1 MRRSLATLLF
11 LAAASRAAGAQVM
24 PNINKPIQ
32 AAKNAAAAT
41 NAQTNAAQKIG
52 EGSVTQPGSAPQK
65 RPAEAAQ
72 AATAP
77 KTGAATAP
85 AASPA
90 APAAAAPASKGA
102 APGTASA
109 SQSGGKAEMTF
120 YREAFAY
127 AGNGRRDPFL
137 SLMAT
142 GEIRPLLVDLTL
154 IGVLYNQATPSSSV
168 AVLVDGS
175 SGETYR
181 VKMGNILGRMKVV
194 RIGPQ
199 DVTLNIDEFG
209 FSRQETLVVNRNPRT
224 TGGQPGR
231 RP

>member
-1 MRRSLATLLF
+1 MRRL
-11 LAAASRAAGAQVM
+11 LAAALSLTVAARAAQAQVM

-32 AAKNAAAAT
+32 AAKNAAAST
-41 NAQTNAAQKIG
+41 NAQTNAAQRVG
-52 EGSVTQPGSAPQK
+52 EGSTSQPGSAPQK

-72 AATAP
+72 AATPP
-77 KTGAATAP
+77 KSAAATAP
-85 AASPA
+85 APTA
-90 APAAAAPASKGA
+90 AQAAAPAGKGA
-102 APGTASA
+102 PATASA
-109 SQSGGKAEMTF
+109 SQSGGKAQMTF
-120 YREAFAY
+120 YRESFAY
-127 AGNGRRDPFL
+127 AANGRRDPFL

-154 IGVLYNQATPSSSV
+154 IGVLYNQATPTSSV

-194 RIGPQ
+194 RIGRE

-209 FSRQETLVVNRNPRT
+209 FSRQETIVVNRTPRT